1 MTRRRPQRPALPLL
15 FLLATAALPGC
26 GGGPGRPAAS
36 SPGQAQRIAIPP
48 PSAAGAP
55 FMQTAA
61 APSGLRPG
69 QVYVVP
75 PPSPAQRDQAVVAA
89 ACREQAERTI
99 LERDRGQLLRED
111 EAAARMG
118 ASASLNDTRFRND
131 QLGRVFARDRLA
143 EDCVDANRPPLNPR
157 TAAPPA
163 PTTR

>member
-1 MTRRRPQRPALPLL
+1 V
-15 FLLATAALPGC
+15 LPGC
-26 GGGPGRPAAS
+26 DGFGRPAAS
-36 SPGQAQRIAIPP
+36 GQAQRVLIPP
-48 PSAAGAP
+48 PV
-55 FMQTAA
+55 QTAA
-61 APSGLRPG
+61 AAGGATAPRPG

-75 PPSPAQRDQAVVAA
+75 PLTPAQRDQAAVAA

-143 EDCVDANRPPLNPR
+143 EDCVDANRPSLNPR
-157 TAAPPA
+157 PAAPA